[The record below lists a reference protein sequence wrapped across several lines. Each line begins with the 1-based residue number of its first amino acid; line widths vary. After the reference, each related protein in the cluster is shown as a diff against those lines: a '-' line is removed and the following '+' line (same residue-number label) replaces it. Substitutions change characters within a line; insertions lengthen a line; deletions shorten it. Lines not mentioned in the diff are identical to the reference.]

1 MYLIELENAVILFLF
16 DNEEKLGTVTSS
28 IPRMGIEG
36 SGMSTVLMGVKH
48 HLLSRS
54 LAERASAKFNK
65 IALVSVN
72 IHLSETAVFKASMD
86 LLNKL
91 EKEISIRDS
100 SFRG

>member
-1 MYLIELENAVILFLF
+1 MRLFELENAVILFLF

-36 SGMSTVLMGVKH
+36 AGISTVLMGVKH

-54 LAERASAKFNK
+54 LAERAAMKFNK
-65 IALVSVN
+65 IALVSVS
-72 IHLSETAVFKASMD
+72 IRLPETVVFKASMD

-91 EKEISIRDS
+91 EKRDLNKR
-100 SFRG
+100 F